1 MKNDN
6 MTFGGFESVIS
17 NLTENTTVVKM
28 SSDADADDDSKIVDP
43 KEITGK
49 EEEDED
55 EDAFEDGEDGADGKK
70 VEDTISKTESKT
82 SKTPVKSD
90 SEDSG
95 FGEIE
100 PEIASYVQEELF
112 NKFGFELDEDTKFES
127 LEDVVEFVKEVIEE
141 NSKPEYS
148 SEEVAAI
155 DKFVKDGG
163 KISDY
168 IKTIHGGIDVDS
180 VDLTNESNQKAVIR
194 ENLKNK
200 GYSEARIQKMID
212 RYEDSGVLAEEAEDA
227 LDLVKEYKENT
238 SKKLLEDQEKANK
251 EQKQAQLNYIRS
263 VESTIRDV
271 SEIRGVPIT
280 QKEKKELMDY
290 IFKPSAD
297 GMTAFQKD
305 YVKSHKN
312 LIESAYFTMKGD
324 GLVKKIQ
331 RNSASE
337 AAKSLK
343 MKLAEKGKRA
353 KNQEPGQGAGS
364 DDSIWSLA
372 STMLRQP

>member
-17 NLTENTTVVKM
+17 NLTDNTTVVKM

-49 EEEDED
+49 EEDED
-55 EDAFEDGEDGADGKK
+55 EDDFEDGEGGTDGKK
-70 VEDTISKTESKT
+70 VEDTLPKTDPKT

-168 IKTIHGGIDVDS
+168 IKTVHGGIDVDNI
-180 VDLTNESNQKAVIR
+180 DLTNESNQKAVIR

-263 VESTIRDV
+263 VESTIRDI

-312 LIESAYFTMKGD
+312 LIESAYCTMKGD

-353 KNQEPGQGAGS
+353 KNQEPGRGAGS

>member
-49 EEEDED
+49 EEDED
-55 EDAFEDGEDGADGKK
+55 EDDFGELEEGSEGKK
-70 VEDTISKTESKT
+70 VEDTVSKTEPKT
-82 SKTPVKSD
+82 SKTPAKSD

-180 VDLTNESNQKAVIR
+180 IDLTNESNQKAVIR

-200 GYSEARIQKMID
+200 GYSEVRIQKMID

>member
-49 EEEDED
+49 EEDED
-55 EDAFEDGEDGADGKK
+55 EDDFGELEEGSEGKK
-70 VEDTISKTESKT
+70 VEDTVSKTESKT
-82 SKTPVKSD
+82 SKTPAKSD

>member
-49 EEEDED
+49 EEDED
-55 EDAFEDGEDGADGKK
+55 EDDFGELEEGSEGKK
-70 VEDTISKTESKT
+70 VEDTVSKTESKT
-82 SKTPVKSD
+82 SKTPEKSD

>member
-43 KEITGK
+43 KDITGEEE
-49 EEEDED
+49 EEEDKL
-55 EDAFEDGEDGADGKK
+55 EDGAEEEEGKK
-70 VEDTISKTESKT
+70 VEDTT
-82 SKTPVKSD
+82 SKTNTKPTKTSDNSD
-90 SEDSG
+90 SEDAG
-95 FGEIE
+95 FGEME

-148 SEEVAAI
+148 SDEVAAI

-168 IKTIHGGIDVDS
+168 IKTVHGGVDVDNI
-180 VDLTNESNQKAVIR
+180 DLTNESNQKAVIR

-238 SKKLLEDQEKANK
+238 SKKLLEEQEKANK

-263 VESTIRDV
+263 VESTIQDI

>member
-49 EEEDED
+49 EEDED
-55 EDAFEDGEDGADGKK
+55 EDDFGELEEGSEGKK
-70 VEDTISKTESKT
+70 VEDTVSKTEPKT
-82 SKTPVKSD
+82 SKTPAKSD

-180 VDLTNESNQKAVIR
+180 IDLTNESSQKAVIR

-312 LIESAYFTMKGD
+312 LIESAYFTMKCD

>member
-43 KEITGK
+43 KDITGK
-49 EEEDED
+49 EEEEEED
-55 EDAFEDGEDGADGKK
+55 DIEDGNEEEGKK
-70 VEDTISKTESKT
+70 VEDTT
-82 SKTPVKSD
+82 SKTNTKPIKPSDNSD
-90 SEDSG
+90 SEDTG
-95 FGEIE
+95 FGEME

-148 SEEVAAI
+148 SDEVAAI

-163 KISDY
+163 KIADY
-168 IKTIHGGIDVDS
+168 IKTVHGGVDVDNI
-180 VDLTNESNQKAVIR
+180 DLSNESNQKAVIR

-238 SKKLLEDQEKANK
+238 SKKLLEEQEKANK

-263 VESTIRDV
+263 VESTIQDI

>member
-49 EEEDED
+49 EEDTDED
-55 EDAFEDGEDGADGKK
+55 DFEDGDEGAEGKK
-70 VEDTISKTESKT
+70 VEDTVSKTEPKT
-82 SKTPVKSD
+82 SKTPAKSD

-180 VDLTNESNQKAVIR
+180 IDLTNESNQKAVIR

-200 GYSEARIQKMID
+200 GYSEVRIQKMID

>member
-49 EEEDED
+49 EEDED
-55 EDAFEDGEDGADGKK
+55 EDDFGELEEGSEGKK
-70 VEDTISKTESKT
+70 VEDTVSKTEPKT

-180 VDLTNESNQKAVIR
+180 IDLTNESNQKAVIR

>member
-49 EEEDED
+49 EEDTDED
-55 EDAFEDGEDGADGKK
+55 DFEGGEEGSEGKK
-70 VEDTISKTESKT
+70 VEDTVSKAESKT

-90 SEDSG
+90 SEESG

-180 VDLTNESNQKAVIR
+180 IDLTNESNQKAVIR

>member
-49 EEEDED
+49 EEDTDED
-55 EDAFEDGEDGADGKK
+55 DFEGGEEGSEGKK
-70 VEDTISKTESKT
+70 VEDTVSKTEPKT

-180 VDLTNESNQKAVIR
+180 IDLTNESNQKAVIR

>member
-49 EEEDED
+49 EEDTDED
-55 EDAFEDGEDGADGKK
+55 DFEDGDEGAEGKK
-70 VEDTISKTESKT
+70 VEDTVSKTEPKT

-100 PEIASYVQEELF
+100 PEIASYVKEELF

-180 VDLTNESNQKAVIR
+180 IDLTNESNQKAVIR

>member
-49 EEEDED
+49 EEDED
-55 EDAFEDGEDGADGKK
+55 EDDFGELEEGSEGKK
-70 VEDTISKTESKT
+70 VEDTVSKIESKT
-82 SKTPVKSD
+82 SKTPAKSD

>member
-49 EEEDED
+49 EEDTDED
-55 EDAFEDGEDGADGKK
+55 DFEDGDEGAEGKK
-70 VEDTISKTESKT
+70 VEDTVSKTEPKT

-180 VDLTNESNQKAVIR
+180 IDLTNESNQKAVIR

>member
-43 KEITGK
+43 KDITGK
-49 EEEDED
+49 EEEEEED
-55 EDAFEDGEDGADGKK
+55 DIEDGNEEEGKK
-70 VEDTISKTESKT
+70 VEDTT
-82 SKTPVKSD
+82 SKTNTKPIKPSDNSD
-90 SEDSG
+90 SEDTG
-95 FGEIE
+95 FGEME

-127 LEDVVEFVKEVIEE
+127 LEDIVEFVKEVIEE

-148 SEEVAAI
+148 SDEVAAI

-163 KISDY
+163 KIADY
-168 IKTIHGGIDVDS
+168 IKTVHGGVDVDNI
-180 VDLTNESNQKAVIR
+180 DLSNESNQKAVIR

-238 SKKLLEDQEKANK
+238 SKKLLEEQEKANK

-263 VESTIRDV
+263 VESTIQDI

>member
-49 EEEDED
+49 EEDED
-55 EDAFEDGEDGADGKK
+55 EDDFGDGDEGAEGKK
-70 VEDTISKTESKT
+70 VEDTVSKTEPKT

-180 VDLTNESNQKAVIR
+180 IDLTNESNQKAVIR

-200 GYSEARIQKMID
+200 GYSEVRIQKMID

-263 VESTIRDV
+263 VESTIRDI

>member
-49 EEEDED
+49 EEDTDED
-55 EDAFEDGEDGADGKK
+55 DFEDGEEGSEGKK
-70 VEDTISKTESKT
+70 VEDTVSKTEPKT
-82 SKTPVKSD
+82 SKTPAKSD

-168 IKTIHGGIDVDS
+168 IKTVHGGIDVDS
-180 VDLTNESNQKAVIR
+180 IDLTNESNQKAVIR

-271 SEIRGVPIT
+271 SDIRGVPIT

-372 STMLRQP
+372 STMLRRP

>member
-49 EEEDED
+49 EEDED
-55 EDAFEDGEDGADGKK
+55 EDDFGELEEGSEGKK
-70 VEDTISKTESKT
+70 VEDTVSKTESKT
-82 SKTPVKSD
+82 SKTPAKSD

-364 DDSIWSLA
+364 YDSIWSLA

>member
-17 NLTENTTVVKM
+17 SLTSNSTVVKA
-28 SSDADADDDSKIVDP
+28 SSDASAGDEYDLVDP
-43 KEITGK
+43 KEINPDL
-49 EEEDED
+49 EDEEVDHEDVDVDTDLD
-55 EDAFEDGEDGADGKK
+55 E
-70 VEDTISKTESKT
+70 VEDTKVKPKAKETT
-82 SKTPVKSD
+82 STKDTKSTD
-90 SEDSG
+90 SD
-95 FGEIE
+95 FGEVE
-100 PEIASYVQEELF
+100 PEIASYLQEELF
-112 NKFGFELDEDTKFES
+112 NKFGFEVDEDTKFS
-127 LEDVVEFVKEVIEE
+127 SIGDVVDFVKEVIDE

-155 DKFVKDGG
+155 DKFVRDGG
-163 KISDY
+163 NVQDY
-168 IKTIHGGIDVDS
+168 FKAVHSGVDPNSIDI
-180 VDLTNESNQKAVIR
+180 TKESNQKAIIR

-200 GYSEARIQKMID
+200 GYSEARIQKMVD

-227 LDLVKEYKENT
+227 LELIKEYKENT
-238 SKKLLEDQEKANK
+238 SKKLLEEQEKLNK

-263 VESTIRDV
+263 VESTIHDI
-271 SEIRGVPIT
+271 SEIRGVAISP
-280 QKEKKELMDY
+280 KEKRELMDY
-290 IFKPSAD
+290 IFKPNAD
-297 GMTAFQKD
+297 GMTSFQKD

-353 KNQEPGQGAGS
+353 NNQEPGRGAGS

-372 STMLRQP
+372 SSMLRKP

>member
-49 EEEDED
+49 EEDTDED
-55 EDAFEDGEDGADGKK
+55 DFEDGEEGSEGKK
-70 VEDTISKTESKT
+70 VEDTVSKTEPKT

-180 VDLTNESNQKAVIR
+180 IDLTNESNQKAVIR

>member
-49 EEEDED
+49 EEDTDED
-55 EDAFEDGEDGADGKK
+55 DFEDGEEGSEGKK
-70 VEDTISKTESKT
+70 VEDTVSKTEPRT
-82 SKTPVKSD
+82 SKTPAKSD

-180 VDLTNESNQKAVIR
+180 IDLTNESNQKAVIR

-200 GYSEARIQKMID
+200 GYSEAHIQKMID

>member
-17 NLTENTTVVKM
+17 NLTDNTTVVKM

-49 EEEDED
+49 EEDED
-55 EDAFEDGEDGADGKK
+55 EDDFEDGEGGADGKK
-70 VEDTISKTESKT
+70 VEDTLPKTEPKT
-82 SKTPVKSD
+82 SKTPAKSD

-168 IKTIHGGIDVDS
+168 IKTVHGGVDVDNI
-180 VDLTNESNQKAVIR
+180 DLTNESNQKAVIR

-200 GYSEARIQKMID
+200 GYSEVRIQKMID

-364 DDSIWSLA
+364 DDSIWRLA

>member
-49 EEEDED
+49 EEDTDED
-55 EDAFEDGEDGADGKK
+55 DFEDGEEGSEGKK
-70 VEDTISKTESKT
+70 VEDTVSKTEPKT
-82 SKTPVKSD
+82 SKTPAKSD

-168 IKTIHGGIDVDS
+168 IKTVHGGIDVDS
-180 VDLTNESNQKAVIR
+180 IDLTNESNQKAVIR

-372 STMLRQP
+372 STMLRRP

>member
-49 EEEDED
+49 EEDTDED
-55 EDAFEDGEDGADGKK
+55 DFEDGDEGAEGKK
-70 VEDTISKTESKT
+70 VEDTVSKTEPKT
-82 SKTPVKSD
+82 SKTPAKSD

-180 VDLTNESNQKAVIR
+180 IDLTNESNQKAVIR

>member
-43 KEITGK
+43 KDITGK
-49 EEEDED
+49 EEEEEED
-55 EDAFEDGEDGADGKK
+55 DIEDGNEEEGKK
-70 VEDTISKTESKT
+70 VEDTT
-82 SKTPVKSD
+82 SKTNTKPIKPSDNSD
-90 SEDSG
+90 SEDTG
-95 FGEIE
+95 FGEME

-127 LEDVVEFVKEVIEE
+127 LEDIVEFVKEVIEE

-148 SEEVAAI
+148 SDEVAAI

-163 KISDY
+163 KIADY
-168 IKTIHGGIDVDS
+168 IKTVHGGVDVDNI
-180 VDLTNESNQKAVIR
+180 DLSNESNQKAVIR

-238 SKKLLEDQEKANK
+238 SKKLLEEQEKANK

-263 VESTIRDV
+263 VESTIQDI

-364 DDSIWSLA
+364 YDSIWSLA

>member
-49 EEEDED
+49 EEDED
-55 EDAFEDGEDGADGKK
+55 EDDFGELEEGSEGKK
-70 VEDTISKTESKT
+70 VEDTVSKTESKT
-82 SKTPVKSD
+82 SKTPAKSD

-180 VDLTNESNQKAVIR
+180 IDLTNESNQKAVIR

>member
-49 EEEDED
+49 EEDTDED
-55 EDAFEDGEDGADGKK
+55 DFGDGDEGAEGKK
-70 VEDTISKTESKT
+70 VEDTVSKTESKT
-82 SKTPVKSD
+82 SKTPAKSD

-180 VDLTNESNQKAVIR
+180 IDLTNESNQKAVIR

>member
-49 EEEDED
+49 EEDTDED
-55 EDAFEDGEDGADGKK
+55 DFEDGEEGSEGKK
-70 VEDTISKTESKT
+70 VEDTVSKTEPKT
-82 SKTPVKSD
+82 SKTPAKSD

-180 VDLTNESNQKAVIR
+180 IDLTNESNQKAVIR

-200 GYSEARIQKMID
+200 GYSEVRIQKMID

>member
-49 EEEDED
+49 EEDTDED
-55 EDAFEDGEDGADGKK
+55 DFEDGEEGSEGKK
-70 VEDTISKTESKT
+70 VEDTVSKTEPKT
-82 SKTPVKSD
+82 SKTPAKSD

-180 VDLTNESNQKAVIR
+180 IDLTNESNQKAVIR

-372 STMLRQP
+372 STMLRRP

>member
-43 KEITGK
+43 KDITGK
-49 EEEDED
+49 EEEEEED
-55 EDAFEDGEDGADGKK
+55 DIEDGNEEEGKK
-70 VEDTISKTESKT
+70 VEDTT
-82 SKTPVKSD
+82 SKTNTKPIKPSDNSD
-90 SEDSG
+90 SEDTG
-95 FGEIE
+95 FGEME

-148 SEEVAAI
+148 SDEVAAI

-168 IKTIHGGIDVDS
+168 IKTVHGGIDVDNI
-180 VDLTNESNQKAVIR
+180 DLTNESNQKAVIR

-238 SKKLLEDQEKANK
+238 SKKLLEEQEKANK

-263 VESTIRDV
+263 VESTIQDI